1 MEALIETR
9 GLHKRFGDV
18 HAVRGIDLTVKRGTI
33 HGLIGPNGAGKSTTL
48 RMLVDIIRPTNGTI
62 TVLGRAPQK
71 AKPELRRRIGYLP
84 GEIKLTERSSG
95 ESVLDHFKS
104 ISGTVAPGAVES
116 LAERLD
122 LDLHRPVRDLSKG
135 NRQKLGLIQA
145 FMHQPELLILDE
157 PTSGLDP
164 LMQHEFLNL
173 IREAQNNGQTVLL
186 SSHILGEIQHTA
198 DAAAVLA
205 HGTIVAEGDIAS
217 LRITGASRLRTVV
230 TGTDAQSLRS
240 QLEKHP
246 ELTELEVREIGQSMV
261 QVSGLLRGEPDS
273 LIKTLSHYTIHDL
286 TLEEPDLEESVLEL
300 YESTVTPS

>member
-1 MEALIETR
+1 
-9 GLHKRFGDV
+9 
-18 HAVRGIDLTVKRGTI
+18 
-33 HGLIGPNGAGKSTTL
+33 
-48 RMLVDIIRPTNGTI
+48 MLVDIIRPTNGTI

-230 TGTDAQSLRS
+230 TGTDARSLRS

>member
-1 MEALIETR
+1 MEAAIETR

-18 HAVRGIDLTVKRGTI
+18 HAVRGIDLTVRHGTI
-33 HGLIGPNGAGKSTTL
+33 YGLIGPNGAGKSTTL
-48 RMLVDIIRPTNGTI
+48 RMFVDIIRPSEGSV
-62 TVLGRAPQK
+62 TVLGQEPKK

-104 ISGTVAPGAVES
+104 ISGAVPTGIVKS
-116 LAERLD
+116 LAVRLD
-122 LDLHRPVRDLSKG
+122 LDLHRPVRTLSKG

-145 FMHQPELLILDE
+145 FMHRPELLILDE

-164 LMQHEFLNL
+164 VMQREFLGL
-173 IREAQNNGQTVLL
+173 IREARDNGQTVLL

-217 LRITGASRLRTVV
+217 LRLTGTSRLRTVV

-240 QLEKHP
+240 RLEKHP
-246 ELTELEVREIGQSMV
+246 ELTELEVREIGESLV

-273 LIKTLSHYTIHDL
+273 LIKTLTHHTIRDL